1 MSLLMRALRPYP
13 YVICRILVG
22 LNLAPKFIAL
32 MVILRIWPPS
42 PVHGTSIGFAS
53 LEVSGTYMS
62 VRPLKPETLLTRRS
76 QNATL
81 ADDVKGEAVDTP
93 PTWVFTRL
101 NEARMMRTW
110 EQFKGDVATDWNGD
124 AVARNNCFRFSDM
137 VLAAG
142 RGVAVDSIS
151 GESLTARAEAALA
164 LATLSTDHA
173 GLSGRAEHYLKV
185 EHW

>member
-1 MSLLMRALRPYP
+1 
-13 YVICRILVG
+13 
-22 LNLAPKFIAL
+22 

-42 PVHGTSIGFAS
+42 PLNKNSMGFSS

-62 VRPLKPETLLTRRS
+62 VRPLKPEDQRKRGEN
-76 QNATL
+76 NATL
-81 ADDVKGEAVDTP
+81 ADDVEAEKFDTP

-101 NEARMMRTW
+101 NERAMVRTW
-110 EQFKGDVATDWNGD
+110 EQFKGDVATDWNGH
-124 AVARNNCFRFSDM
+124 AVARNNCFRFTDM

-151 GESLTARAEAALA
+151 GESLSRRAEAALA
-164 LATLSTDHA
+164 LATLSTDET
-173 GLSGRAEHYLKV
+173 GLSRRAEHYLKV